1 MLQMSDC
8 YEISGDEV
16 EDTGGTGPMV
26 MVHFWHGGNI
36 EYGLVDD
43 YVGGQ
48 CHSIMIEKVEFD
60 YERLMEELKKL
71 GYVNVMM
78 LWFRIPGVGAKSG
91 GLRPLFNE
99 ASFKELQGYVFDEGI
114 VNIYALHKVDKPE
127 IVSIDE
133 LGKVMN
139 QPRKKL
145 TPVGGKG
152 KLPAEANAQ
161 STGTSSQA
169 NIDHNN
175 AEATAAKEA
184 KVVVEECLSDELP
197 SSGHSYD
204 DDDSAEDESYKMN
217 PKEMEEAYVEDEWD
231 INKGKG
237 KKVKRDAN
245 IGRQQNE
252 TVEEDDVNDDVDGN
266 EYEHNYESDDS
277 VPWDDILEEE
287 LQYDDHEM
295 RAYRADSI
303 GKRRA
308 DVGSKWSEG
317 ESVSIGGG
325 TEVQA
330 EETHEEEGRGE
341 AIDNTDTEVFANQ
354 TNLWPSYWT
363 TFEGGYNSDQRDSE
377 NEDPCDE
384 DDDEDTA
391 IEIHKRRKTEVYP
404 TFNEKTDMFKVQLV
418 VGQRFTSRH
427 IFKQAILAYSI
438 QQHKDLVYLKNDKRF
453 ISIGCANC
461 RWELTSGPDLD
472 DSTGWQIKSMQ
483 PLHERCTRTFK
494 NRLITEHWLVN
505 EFLDKILRNPL
516 MKAIEMK
523 EDMKVR
529 YDIVVGLRKCQRD
542 KLVHL
547 WLTLLQELVK
557 NWRSLMRSKPVPG
570 KTFWNHEG
578 EGLVFPPD
586 IIRKGPGKK
595 KTARRKD
602 GDEPSKGKVK
612 YNRKGLPS
620 KCSNCGQPGH
630 HKNKC
635 KQPQQQK
642 PPSSN
647 VAAKTWARG
656 RKKGSKNRVGRPLPD
671 LVQAEVPTPSTYQ
684 QQSRKGQGTAAA
696 TTGRGAASSSTGWLQ
711 AARGRG
717 RGKRG
722 RGTSRGRGTPVGI
735 GLIYGEGGTISF
747 SGSGNEPPVVISH
760 SQMSSQPTQ

>member
-114 VNIYALHKVDKPE
+114 VNFYALHKVDKPE

-308 DVGSKWSEG
+308 DVGSKWSES

-529 YDIVVGLRKCQRD
+529 YDIVVGLRKCQR
-542 KLVHL
+542 
-547 WLTLLQELVK
+547 
-557 NWRSLMRSKPVPG
+557 
-570 KTFWNHEG
+570 
-578 EGLVFPPD
+578 
-586 IIRKGPGKK
+586 
-595 KTARRKD
+595 A
-602 GDEPSKGKVK
+602 KGKAL
-612 YNRKGLPS
+612 NA
-620 KCSNCGQPGH
+620 
-630 HKNKC
+630 
-635 KQPQQQK
+635 